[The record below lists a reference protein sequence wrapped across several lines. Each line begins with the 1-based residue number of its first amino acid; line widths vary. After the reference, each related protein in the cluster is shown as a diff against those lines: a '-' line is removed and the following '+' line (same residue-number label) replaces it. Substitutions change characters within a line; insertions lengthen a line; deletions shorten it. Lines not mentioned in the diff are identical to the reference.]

1 MLEMGRIRD
10 KGKMRK
16 KRGGEQKRGWSHHR
30 TRSMCAKHM
39 QEGEG
44 KTKEGENITTEE
56 IYREISGEYR

>member
-16 KRGGEQKRGWSHHR
+16 KRGGEQKRGSHHR
-30 TRSMCAKHM
+30 TRRMCAKHM
-39 QEGEG
+39 QEEEG
-44 KTKEGENITTEE
+44 KAKEGENITTGE